1 MEIRS
6 YRAVFDL
13 ERRIYRVDRLRL
25 NPGGIP
31 LRGIAYFLALLA
43 ASALASRLP
52 GVSALAALVP
62 WYLGYVAAPA
72 AGAAVLTAI
81 RLEGRPFHIAAQALA
96 RHRLTPNR
104 LACWRVC
111 APRPV
116 DRSGAQRARWWPPAL
131 VLLPDGS
138 DARMRRL
145 RYTGPGAVLVR
156 VHHERVEAA
165 GPVIGRRARLRLRER
180 ANRRPLDQGQVI
192 ALARGTRLR
201 VHR

>member
-25 NPGGIP
+25 NPGGVP

-52 GVSALAALVP
+52 GLSALTRLVP
-62 WYLGYVAAPA
+62 WYLAYVAAPA

-81 RLEGRPFHIAAQALA
+81 RLDGRPFHIAAQALA
-96 RHRLTPNR
+96 RHRLTASR
-104 LACWRVC
+104 SACWRACERGLVETSSRE
-111 APRPV
+111 P
-116 DRSGAQRARWWPPAL
+116 ARWWPPEL

-138 DARMRRL
+138 DARLRHL
-145 RYTGPGAVLVR
+145 RYAGPGAVLVR
-156 VHHERVEAA
+156 VTHERVEAV
-165 GPVIGRRARLRLRER
+165 GPVIARRARVRLRES
-180 ANRRPLDQGQVI
+180 ADPRPLDPGQVV

-201 VHR
+201 VS

>member
-25 NPGGIP
+25 NPGGVP
-31 LRGIAYFLALLA
+31 LRGVAYFLALLA
-43 ASALASRLP
+43 AAALARRLPGLSALA
-52 GVSALAALVP
+52 GLAP

-81 RLEGRPFHIAAQALA
+81 RIEGRPFHVAAQALA
-96 RHRLTPNR
+96 RHRLAPSR
-104 LACWRVC
+104 LACWRAC
-111 APRPV
+111 
-116 DRSGAQRARWWPPAL
+116 DRGLVGTSDTDRARWWPPEL

-156 VHHERVEAA
+156 VSHERVEPF
-165 GPVIGRRARLRLRER
+165 GPLIGRRARLRLRECADQR
-180 ANRRPLDQGQVI
+180 ALDPGQVI

-201 VHR
+201 VR